1 MSCFWDSLIQSISLD
16 DKINYFNNNNLNPT
30 QFVTILKNN
39 NILTNNVLW
48 NNEILKTQTLKENLE
63 AIDTY
68 DINTIYNGYYCSTCE
83 PFLFLLCEFL
93 NIEIQHN
100 YNNNLMIY
108 KNTKKNRYIIKIQ
121 SNNDHCWK

>member
-16 DKINYFNNNNLNPT
+16 DKINYFNNSNLNPT

-48 NNEILKTQTLKENLE
+48 NNEILKTQTLKENIE
-63 AIDTY
+63 AINTY

-83 PFLFLLCEFL
+83 PFLLLLCEFL

-108 KNTKKNRYIIKIQ
+108 KNTKKNRYIINIQ
-121 SNNDHCWK
+121 SNNDHCWR

>member
-1 MSCFWDSLIQSISLD
+1 MSCFWDSLVQSISQE
-16 DKINYFNNNNLNPT
+16 DKTVFFDNNLNLT
-30 QFVTILKNN
+30 HFVTILKNN
-39 NILTNNVLW
+39 NILTHNIIW
-48 NNEILKTQTLKENLE
+48 NNQTLTEQLLKENKE

-68 DINTIYNGYYCSTCE
+68 DINTIYNGYYCSTCD
-83 PFLFLLCEFL
+83 PFLLLLSEFLL
-93 NIEIQHN
+93 IEIQHN